1 MKNLKIFS
9 AFLFIFVSVGILH
22 AQSDLNDK
30 NINIKFGLN
39 GVETAKA
46 VTRPRVI
53 ETKSVEKI
61 EKAENALSSVSLEKQ
76 AFTLINQI
84 RAEKG
89 LPQLK
94 WSDDVAKIARMHSQN
109 MANYKF
115 FSHSGLDGKMVND
128 RADSFGISR
137 WRAIGENIAFNRGYD
152 KPADFA
158 VEGWMHSASH
168 QQNLLD
174 SRWIESA
181 IGVAVANDGSYYF
194 TQVFLLRK

>member
-30 NINIKFGLN
+30 NINIKYGLN

-46 VTRPRVI
+46 MTRPRVI
-53 ETKSVEKI
+53 ETKSAEKP
-61 EKAENALSSVSLEKQ
+61 EKSENALAPISLEKQ
-76 AFTLINQI
+76 AFALINQI

-89 LPQLK
+89 LTLLK

-128 RADSFGISR
+128 RADSLGISR

-152 KPADFA
+152 KPAEFA
-158 VEGWMHSASH
+158 VEGWMHSSSH

-174 SRWIESA
+174 SRWVESA
-181 IGVAVANDGSYYF
+181 IGVAIANDGSYYF